1 MSSCPATDNVLFFR
15 CFVTGTVSQC
25 LLVLFL
31 MFHNNY
37 GPVPRPFHRVPPFF
51 FCRINCSAMPIYP
64 VIETVSQCLLVPLQ
78 NCFSV
83 ALSCYRNCFAMSTCP
98 VTGTISICLLVL
110 LQITTHHVSLFHIY
124 CFKLFPCRV
133 KQFCCGNCATV
144 SLCPVTGFII
154 RTTRTLKPKFPGR
167 KILDGTMKCTNSFRS
182 VAETVSLTT

>member
-1 MSSCPATDNVLFFR
+1 
-15 CFVTGTVSQC
+15 
-25 LLVLFL
+25 

-37 GPVPRPFHRVPPFF
+37 GPVPRPFHKVPPFF
-51 FCRINCSAMPIYP
+51 LSHKLLHDTHLSSYRNS
-64 VIETVSQCLLVPLQ
+64 VTVSPCSVAELFH
-78 NCFSV
+78 NV
-83 ALSCYRNCFAMSTCP
+83 ALSCYRNCFAMSACP

-124 CFKLFPCRV
+124 CFTMFPCCV